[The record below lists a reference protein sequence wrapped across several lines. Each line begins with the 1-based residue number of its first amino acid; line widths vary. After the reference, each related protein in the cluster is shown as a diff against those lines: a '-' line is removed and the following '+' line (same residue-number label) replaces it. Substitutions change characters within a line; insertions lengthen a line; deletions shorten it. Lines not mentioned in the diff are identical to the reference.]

1 MTTLSFTAEAD
12 GELARMGVADMRLLL
27 DGSASNG
34 ALAVAEF
41 TGKAG
46 TWTVPHLHRE
56 TDETFY
62 VLDGTFTF
70 TCDGED
76 LVATAGSLLHIPR
89 GTTHV
94 FTAETDG
101 ALLLLW
107 TPGGLEQMFLELG
120 RSSAVL
126 TDPAARA
133 AVARRYDSIPV

>member
-27 DGSASNG
+27 GGGASG
-34 ALAVAEF
+34 GTLSVAEF

-46 TWTVPHLHRE
+46 TWTVPHVHRS

-62 VLDGTFTF
+62 VVDGTFTF
-70 TCDGED
+70 TCGGEE
-76 LVATAGSLLHIPR
+76 LAATAGSLLHIPR

-101 ALLLLW
+101 TLLLLW
-107 TPGGLEQMFLELG
+107 TPAGLEDMFLELG
-120 RSSAVL
+120 RSDAVL

-133 AVARRYDSIPV
+133 AIAQRYDSIPV